1 MSRREKKNK
10 TNIVGK
16 KKVPYDEIILKDGIE
31 YKYCRVCTKLLLLTD
46 FHKHKQVKN
55 SWKSGHQFECKKC
68 KNTKIN
74 PLLNPLRTSDQMRES
89 SEGSRL
95 RGIVIPKGKMD
106 SYVIFKKFKNK
117 CFKCKKH
124 LDINKKGTYEIDHTL
139 PHSLWWGY
147 STEDATLLCYD
158 HNQEKTNKWPS
169 EYYTTKELIR
179 LSKLTGWDF
188 DLLNGKPTMCK
199 ENVDR
204 FLNNRNDF
212 EKTWLKRGSGKKFLI
227 KETKK
232 LKSFGFIK

>member
-1 MSRREKKNK
+1 M
-10 TNIVGK
+10 
-16 KKVPYDEIILKDGIE
+16 
-31 YKYCRVCTKLLLLTD
+31 
-46 FHKHKQVKN
+46 
-55 SWKSGHQFECKKC
+55 
-68 KNTKIN
+68 
-74 PLLNPLRTSDQMRES
+74 
-89 SEGSRL
+89 
-95 RGIVIPKGKMD
+95 
-106 SYVIFKKFKNK
+106 
-117 CFKCKKH
+117 
-124 LDINKKGTYEIDHTL
+124 
-139 PHSLWWGY
+139 WWGY